1 MAAIARAVW
10 GMRMAAKD
18 GRAPT
23 GAGRAE
29 IARLE
34 SRIAELGRANA
45 ELRRQVEEART
56 GSPPAVLGDVYRR
69 IVETTSQGYWLIS
82 PELRTVDAN
91 RAFCEML
98 GYTKEEMLGRS
109 ILDYYDEEN
118 RRILLE
124 SVGNMGGRGRRTYE
138 VALLRQSGEPLH
150 CLFNVATLFDEEGR
164 IQASFALVTDI
175 TDRKRTEEALRE
187 SERQTSDIIEF
198 LPDATFVIDAS
209 GRVILWNRAM
219 EEMTGIKAE
228 DMLGKGDYEYALPF
242 YGEKR
247 PILIDYALLPDEVLQ
262 RDYKVIRREKN
273 FIAVETMLPVGERYV
288 FGAASP
294 IYDRNGRVAGAIE
307 SIRDLTVRWRAEVAL
322 SESQKRM
329 EAIIDFLP
337 DATFVIDA
345 EGRVISWNRAVEE
358 MTGIKAA
365 DIVGK
370 GDYEYALPF
379 YGERRPLLADIVLS
393 SRLAMPQNYGLI
405 HQDQGFLSA
414 ETLAP
419 SLPGGGRWVF
429 AAAAPIYN
437 IEGEVVG
444 SIESVRD
451 VTARKQAQDALQ
463 ESEARFRTLME
474 QSPVATQVFS
484 LDGTLVDANKAAE
497 ELFGY
502 STPALLGR
510 YNVLT
515 DEQMRRTGALALI
528 ERALA
533 GESVPAS
540 EFELATAASFGGAD
554 RRLWVK
560 SHFYLVRDGQG
571 DPRNFVILHEDVSVL
586 RRYQQHLEDMIAER
600 TAELRQ
606 AKAQAEDATRAK
618 SEFLA
623 NMSHEIRTPMNA
635 IMGFASLALKT
646 ELTQKQR
653 DYLSKIDT
661 ASRAL
666 LGLVNDILDFSKIE
680 AGKLELEATTFR
692 LDEVMNN
699 IATMVSNQAA
709 RKGIELLNALA
720 PDVPVDLVGDPL
732 RLGQVLLNL
741 VNNAVKFTE
750 MGHVLLRG
758 ELVEPSGESCTIR
771 FSVRD
776 TGIGMTEEQVA
787 RLFSAFTQADSST
800 TRKYGGSGLGLA
812 ISQRLVELMGGLI
825 TVESMPGS
833 GSTFSFTLSFPRQA
847 AERDPRRE
855 SRGGLAGL
863 KALVVD
869 DNELARDILLEQL
882 EPFGITANAAA
893 SAEAAMRE
901 LASAL
906 PDPYDVVFMDWQMP
920 GIDGVAAAR
929 EIRDGLGLPRP
940 PVVIIVTAF
949 GREEVMEQAKE
960 AGISGFLIKPVNQSL
975 LFETLMQV
983 LGGDGALREPPS
995 AEGSAGL
1002 PDLAGVR
1009 VLLVEDAPM
1018 NQQVACEMLAGSG
1031 VAVDIAEN
1039 GQLAVQAA
1047 SIGRYD
1053 LVLMDVQMPVMGG
1066 YEATRL
1072 IRALPGKADLPIVA
1086 MTAHAMRGAREEC
1099 LAAGMNDYVTKP
1111 IDPQRLFA
1119 VMVQWLGRDTPATRE
1134 EGYIKAVDPSGS
1146 GEESVLDMPGLD
1158 TVAALRRIGGNRKL
1172 YLDLLE
1178 MFRTSYAAAAG
1189 EVRRLVAAGDF
1200 EGAERLAHTVKGV
1213 AGNIGADGVA
1223 EAARDAETACR
1234 ERRLPQLEAFLP
1246 RLAAE
1251 IAQVIRSLDV
1261 QGTGAR
1267 RDAAAAQG
1275 ASDPSPLLLE
1285 LEGQVRDQ
1293 NLAACDTFERLE
1305 GLVAPGEPALE
1316 RLKQC
1321 LDAFDFRAA
1330 LDAITALRERI
1341 G

>member
-1 MAAIARAVW
+1 MAAT
-10 GMRMAAKD
+10 D
-18 GRAPT
+18 GRAPK
-23 GAGRAE
+23 GADKAE
-29 IARLE
+29 IERLE
-34 SRIAELGRANA
+34 KRIAELGRSHA
-45 ELRRQVEEART
+45 ELRRQLEEKERA
-56 GSPPAVLGDVYRR
+56 GSPSPGQGDVYRR

-82 PELRTVDAN
+82 PDLRTVDAN

-98 GYTKEEMLGRS
+98 GYTKEEMLGKS

-124 SVGNMGGRGRRTYE
+124 SVRNMGDRERGSYE
-138 VALLRQSGEPLH
+138 VALLRKNGQPLH

-164 IQASFALVTDI
+164 IEGSFALVTDI

-209 GRVILWNRAM
+209 GRVISWNRAM

-228 DMLGKGDYEYALPF
+228 DMVGKGDYEYALPF

-273 FIAVETMLPVGERYV
+273 FIAVETMLPLVGRYV

-294 IYDRNGRVAGAIE
+294 IYDRNGSVVGAIE

-379 YGERRPLLADIVLS
+379 YGERRPVLADIVLS
-393 SRLAMPQNYGLI
+393 SQRAMPENYGLI

-497 ELFGY
+497 KLFGY
-502 STPALLGR
+502 STPALIGR
-510 YNVLT
+510 YNVLA

-528 ERALA
+528 ERALK

-646 ELTQKQR
+646 ELTDKQR

-680 AGKLELEATTFR
+680 AGKLELEATEFR

-699 IATMVSNQAA
+699 IATLVSNQAA

-720 PDVPVDLVGDPL
+720 PDVPVNLVGDPL

-750 MGHVLLRG
+750 RGHVLLRG
-758 ELVEPSGESCTIR
+758 ELVEQGGERCSVR
-771 FSVRD
+771 FSVSD
-776 TGIGMTEEQVA
+776 TGIGMTEEQVG

-812 ISQRLVELMGGLI
+812 ISQRLVELMGGRI
-825 TVESMPGS
+825 TLESMPGS
-833 GSTFSFTLSFPRQA
+833 GSTFSFTLSLPRQA
-847 AERDPRRE
+847 SERDPRLAY
-855 SRGGLAGL
+855 RGGLAGL

-882 EPFGITANAAA
+882 APFGIIANATA

-901 LASAL
+901 LQSAL
-906 PDPYDVVFMDWQMP
+906 ADPYDVVFMDWQMP
-920 GIDGVAAAR
+920 GTDGVAASR

-940 PVVIIVTAF
+940 PVVIIVTAY
-949 GREEVMEQAKE
+949 GREEIMDQAKE

-975 LFETLMQV
+975 LFETLTQV
-983 LGGDGALREPPS
+983 LVQDGALRVLPS
-995 AEGSAGL
+995 AEGSTGL
-1002 PDLAGVR
+1002 PDLAGVH

-1018 NQQVACEMLAGSG
+1018 NQQVASEMLAGAG

-1039 GQLAVQAA
+1039 GQLAVEAVA
-1047 SIGRYD
+1047 RDRYD

-1072 IRALPGKADLPIVA
+1072 IRALPGQADLPIIA

-1111 IDPQRLFA
+1111 IDQQRLFA
-1119 VMVQWLGRDTPATRE
+1119 VMAQWLGRDIPSAS
-1134 EGYIKAVDPSGS
+1134 EGWHGKAAGL
-1146 GEESVLDMPGLD
+1146 GESLQDSVPDIPGLD
-1158 TVAALRRIGGNRKL
+1158 TAAALRRLGGNRKL

-1178 MFRTSYAAAAG
+1178 TFGTSYAAAAG
-1189 EVRRLVAAGDF
+1189 EIRRLVAAGEF
-1200 EGAERLAHTVKGV
+1200 EGAERLAHTVKGL
-1213 AGNIGADGVA
+1213 AGNIGAGGVA

-1246 RLAAE
+1246 RLEAE
-1251 IAQVIRSLDV
+1251 IGQVIRSIDV
-1261 QGTGAR
+1261 RGTGAR
-1267 RDAAAAQG
+1267 PDAKAAQDP
-1275 ASDPSPLLLE
+1275 SDPNPLLLE
-1285 LEGQVRDQ
+1285 LEAQVRDQ

-1305 GLVAPGEPALE
+1305 GVVAPGEPALE
-1316 RLKQC
+1316 RLRQC

-1330 LDAITALRERI
+1330 LDAISALRERS

>member
-1 MAAIARAVW
+1 
-10 GMRMAAKD
+10 
-18 GRAPT
+18 
-23 GAGRAE
+23 
-29 IARLE
+29 
-34 SRIAELGRANA
+34 
-45 ELRRQVEEART
+45 
-56 GSPPAVLGDVYRR
+56 
-69 IVETTSQGYWLIS
+69 
-82 PELRTVDAN
+82 
-91 RAFCEML
+91 
-98 GYTKEEMLGRS
+98 
-109 ILDYYDEEN
+109 
-118 RRILLE
+118 
-124 SVGNMGGRGRRTYE
+124 
-138 VALLRQSGEPLH
+138 
-150 CLFNVATLFDEEGR
+150 
-164 IQASFALVTDI
+164 
-175 TDRKRTEEALRE
+175 
-187 SERQTSDIIEF
+187 
-198 LPDATFVIDAS
+198 
-209 GRVILWNRAM
+209 
-219 EEMTGIKAE
+219 
-228 DMLGKGDYEYALPF
+228 
-242 YGEKR
+242 
-247 PILIDYALLPDEVLQ
+247 
-262 RDYKVIRREKN
+262 
-273 FIAVETMLPVGERYV
+273 
-288 FGAASP
+288 
-294 IYDRNGRVAGAIE
+294 
-307 SIRDLTVRWRAEVAL
+307 
-322 SESQKRM
+322 
-329 EAIIDFLP
+329 
-337 DATFVIDA
+337 
-345 EGRVISWNRAVEE
+345 
-358 MTGIKAA
+358 
-365 DIVGK
+365 
-370 GDYEYALPF
+370 
-379 YGERRPLLADIVLS
+379 
-393 SRLAMPQNYGLI
+393 
-405 HQDQGFLSA
+405 
-414 ETLAP
+414 
-419 SLPGGGRWVF
+419 
-429 AAAAPIYN
+429 
-437 IEGEVVG
+437 
-444 SIESVRD
+444 
-451 VTARKQAQDALQ
+451 
-463 ESEARFRTLME
+463 
-474 QSPVATQVFS
+474 
-484 LDGTLVDANKAAE
+484 
-497 ELFGY
+497 
-502 STPALLGR
+502 
-510 YNVLT
+510 
-515 DEQMRRTGALALI
+515 
-528 ERALA
+528 
-533 GESVPAS
+533 
-540 EFELATAASFGGAD
+540 
-554 RRLWVK
+554 
-560 SHFYLVRDGQG
+560 
-571 DPRNFVILHEDVSVL
+571 
-586 RRYQQHLEDMIAER
+586 
-600 TAELRQ
+600 
-606 AKAQAEDATRAK
+606 
-618 SEFLA
+618 
-623 NMSHEIRTPMNA
+623 MSHEIRTPMNA

-833 GSTFSFTLSFPRQA
+833 GSTFSFTLSVPRQA